1 MDYHQDILA
10 QCFLAQGL
18 DPEAV
23 RKAVEVAFP
32 VMIAAGITTAK
43 LVEAVDRDAH
53 IYKLR
58 GQRTVSMEPMTVTVI
73 ATRVGL
79 CRSKVFDAIRRH
91 QRRNRDVLRLI
102 A

>member
-23 RKAVEVAFP
+23 RKAVEVVFP

-58 GQRTVSMEPMTVTVI
+58 GQRTVSMEPMTATVI

-79 CRSKVFDAIRRH
+79 CRSNVFDALRRH